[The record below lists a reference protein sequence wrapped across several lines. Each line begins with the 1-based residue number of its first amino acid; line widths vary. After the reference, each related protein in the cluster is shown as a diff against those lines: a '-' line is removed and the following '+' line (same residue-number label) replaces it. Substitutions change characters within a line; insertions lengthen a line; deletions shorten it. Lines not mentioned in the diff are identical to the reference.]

1 MRYSARIMTPIA
13 LGMGRLHVLWMT
25 PPVPDQPDSSEAVQR
40 ELSGHIFSVS
50 AGLIGV
56 CVTVIGLFRLVGESG
71 RIRTWADDFL
81 AIDAFAFLLSCL
93 LAYLAL
99 RSRSPAR
106 RNLLERFADVIF
118 LLGLAAMVVIG
129 SLVAYELV

>member
-1 MRYSARIMTPIA
+1 VRNPPAGLIA
-13 LGMGRLHVLWMT
+13 LALAPLHVLCMN
-25 PPVPDQPDSSEAVQR
+25 PPLQNDETDSSEAIQR

-50 AGLIGV
+50 AGLVGV
-56 CVTVIGLFRLVGESG
+56 CLTVIGLFRLIGGSSQL
-71 RIRTWADDFL
+71 RSWADELL
-81 AIDAFAFLLSCL
+81 AIDAFAFMLSCL

-99 RSRSPAR
+99 RSRSSSR

-129 SLVAYELV
+129 SLVAYELI